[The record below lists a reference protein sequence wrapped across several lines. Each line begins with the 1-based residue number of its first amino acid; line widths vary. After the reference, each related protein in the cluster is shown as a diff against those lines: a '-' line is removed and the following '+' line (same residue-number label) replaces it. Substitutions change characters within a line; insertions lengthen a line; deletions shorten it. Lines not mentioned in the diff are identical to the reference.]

1 MVHFDSMENRFEQN
15 TELFLTFFLLEV
27 HYDLDNSNIARG
39 SQWMNVGVQAMPMQT
54 KRKYDR

>member
-27 HYDLDNSNIARG
+27 HHDLDNSNIARG
-39 SQWMNVGVQAMPMQT
+39 SQCMNVGVQAMPMQT